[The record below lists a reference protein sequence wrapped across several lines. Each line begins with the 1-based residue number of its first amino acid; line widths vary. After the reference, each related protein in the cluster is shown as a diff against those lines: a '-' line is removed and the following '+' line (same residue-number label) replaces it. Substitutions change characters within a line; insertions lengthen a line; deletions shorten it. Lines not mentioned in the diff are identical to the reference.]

1 MGGVLFSLWEG
12 SSLTCRTFQPGG
24 LCQLCIQSCTQ
35 LTKDLRVKTSCNR
48 FIINSCVLLKNL
60 VSVCV
65 NQLLPCLPL
74 HPSPT
79 EWRPIKVPRA
89 GRRCLWRDPHSYCA
103 HSVYVYTCVLW
114 IHCFSFRECVHGK
127 YCRMCTLMLVITNQP
142 VYFKHCKIS
151 TATITGV

>member
-1 MGGVLFSLWEG
+1 MGGVLLNLQDVSTRRSL
-12 SSLTCRTFQPGG
+12 STVYTVLYAVD
-24 LCQLCIQSCTQ
+24 
-35 LTKDLRVKTSCNR
+35 KDLRVKTSCIR

-74 HPSPT
+74 HPSPQNGGQSKF
-79 EWRPIKVPRA
+79 PDLVA
-89 GRRCLWRDPHSYCA
+89 GASGGTHIPTALTQC
-103 HSVYVYTCVLW
+103 TCIHDVLW
-114 IHCFSFRECVHGK
+114 VHCFSVRECVHGK

-151 TATITGV
+151 TAMIKGV